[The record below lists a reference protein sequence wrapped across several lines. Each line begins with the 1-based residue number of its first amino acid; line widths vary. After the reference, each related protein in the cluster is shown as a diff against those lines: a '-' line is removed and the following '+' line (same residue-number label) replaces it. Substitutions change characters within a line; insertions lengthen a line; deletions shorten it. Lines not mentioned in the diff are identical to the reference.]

1 MAKLLMKT
9 TDAWRVDTEEEA
21 MAMIEEAKDKQTDG
35 GYTVTKSGYVVKT
48 KKKNGEIIDM
58 WMIVTIERSFD

>member
-1 MAKLLMKT
+1 MKT